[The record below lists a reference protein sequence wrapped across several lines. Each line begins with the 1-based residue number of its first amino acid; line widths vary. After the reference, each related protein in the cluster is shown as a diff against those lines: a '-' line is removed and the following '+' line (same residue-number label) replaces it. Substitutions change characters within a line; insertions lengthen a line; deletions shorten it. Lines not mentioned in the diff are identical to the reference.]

1 MKPRRTPGLPPARH
15 LGTATRPTPAILPD
29 RVPRPSIGRSGIA
42 CFPARWRTG
51 TRRLALPESAAM
63 SGIGCWPTASAG
75 TSCGVRTGLGPRL
88 RCASSPCASG
98 SPICATTR
106 TMPASAMARAPHGD
120 PGTTVGVP
128 RSPRGTWGPADPSR
142 VPKDGRGGSRAPPA
156 APGALPPPRAP
167 SLHRC
172 PLRHAVRLPRDRRGT
187 GDHDARTVV
196 GRGQGA
202 GSARTRGPTA
212 RGPAP
217 TDMAFRIRALH
228 HPRNMAYTPR
238 GGTHLERGRHGTR
251 RSPCA

>member
-75 TSCGVRTGLGPRL
+75 TNCGVRTGLGPRL

-142 VPKDGRGGSRAPPA
+142 PQPAPVPVAARGTPA
-156 APGALPPPRAP
+156 TRPA
-167 SLHRC
+167 
-172 PLRHAVRLPRDRRGT
+172 RDRRSRCT
-187 GDHDARTVV
+187 DCCRPRA
-196 GRGQGA
+196 GRGERKNPRAHGPWTRTDRHGVPDPSPPPSPQHGLY
-202 GSARTRGPTA
+202 SARWN
-212 RGPAP
+212 AP
-217 TDMAFRIRALH
+217 
-228 HPRNMAYTPR
+228 
-238 GGTHLERGRHGTR
+238 
-251 RSPCA
+251 